1 MKNKMK
7 NNLAIVALGLGLF
20 AVSCAEKKEP
30 EQPVV
35 STEASAD
42 AVRDSLEDIY
52 METLWEI
59 DRNMAVVQ
67 EKHGNILMGPGT
79 PNESEVNVKER
90 IIRNIQTINALM
102 DENRLKLADIQDNIK
117 KYKIENGKLK
127 RLTGDAEDRIKQQD
141 EQMAALKVQLTNK
154 EYDMAGLQTK
164 MNESEL
170 RNQMLNELTVKYDKE
185 LNTAYY
191 AFGEYKD
198 LKQEGVIET
207 RSGLFGVVGKPVVNE
222 NAPASSFTQID
233 IRKVTNIPVASKKAE
248 LVTDHPAESYEFKK
262 DANGKIDYLVIKNP
276 QEFWRLSNYLV
287 MVVN

>member
-1 MKNKMK
+1 MKSS
-7 NNLAIVALGLGLF
+7 LAILVLGLGLF
-20 AVSCAEKKEP
+20 TVSCVDKKEP
-30 EQPVV
+30 EPDV
-35 STEASAD
+35 STEAAAE

-59 DRNMAVVQ
+59 DRNMSVVQ

-79 PNESEVNVKER
+79 PNESEINVKER

-102 DENRLKLADIQDNIK
+102 DENRVKLAEIQENIK

-154 EYDMAGLQTK
+154 EFDMAGLQTK

-170 RNQMLNELTVKYDKE
+170 RNQMLNELAMKYDKE

-191 AFGEYKD
+191 AFGEYKV
-198 LKQEGVIET
+198 LKEEGVIET

-233 IRKVTNIPVASKKAE
+233 IRKVTHIPVASKKAE
-248 LVTDHPAESYEFKK
+248 LVTDHPVESYEFKK
-262 DANGKIDYLVIKNP
+262 DANGKIDHLLIKNP

-287 MVVN
+287 MVVH